1 MLYRLCTN
9 GRGVLITREL
19 QFIDGFLAIEFDSI
33 TDGYTAVIQS
43 GDKVFYRPVTAGRC
57 YLEQQKIAEGVI
69 KIAIRKDDEVDP
81 TWILDE
87 LYAATKDNCVAVTGN
102 TLEYDRL
109 LAEQRAEMDELRV
122 QMREFKAELE
132 QFRQDFDE
140 VYAGTEII

>member
-1 MLYRLCTN
+1 MLYKLCTN
-9 GRGVLITREL
+9 GRGVLMTREL
-19 QFIDGFLAIEFDSI
+19 CFIDKLLVLEFDSI
-33 TDGYTAVIQS
+33 TDGYTAVIQN
-43 GDKVFYRPVTAGRC
+43 GDKVFYRPVREGRC
-57 YLEQQKIAEGVI
+57 DLDEGKLADGVI
-69 KIAIRKDDEVDP
+69 KIAVRKDDEVNP
-81 TWILDE
+81 SWILDE

>member
-19 QFIDGFLAIEFDSI
+19 QFIDGLLVIEFDSI
-33 TDGYTAVIQS
+33 TDGYTAVVQN
-43 GDKVFYRPVTAGRC
+43 GKNVLYRPIREGRC
-57 YLEQQKIAEGVI
+57 DVEESKLTDGVVKIAVV
-69 KIAIRKDDEVDP
+69 KDNEVNP
-81 TWILDE
+81 SWILDE
-87 LYAATKDNCVAVTGN
+87 LYAASKDNCVAITGN

-132 QFRQDFDE
+132 QFRRDFDE